1 MLPPFFL
8 FFYFFFVYVLSL
20 LQNIFLPCIIVYCVC
35 ALQKAVAVKILKND
49 VLSQPGAF
57 EDFVKEVNAMHTLRH
72 VNLIRLYGVVL
83 STPLMMVSSLL
94 ICLQACVLM
103 KGEKQIFTST
113 SHLIILYRL
122 CCCYYI

>member
-1 MLPPFFL
+1 MLPHFFFL
-8 FFYFFFVYVLSL
+8 IFFVYVLSL
-20 LQNIFLPCIIVYCVC
+20 LQNIFLQCIIVYCVC

-94 ICLQACVLM
+94 ICLQACVLI
-103 KGEKQIFTST
+103 KSEKQIFTSI